1 MTRADA
7 GNTALPEYSAEAL
20 ADLGPAELIAL
31 MVRDE
36 DRVPRDLIDACARH
50 GEGMAVE
57 LRRVLEEGRPWK
69 DGGSAGEWWLTLHA
83 AMILGLIPGEQS
95 GLLLVAFMRRLA
107 LEDDDMQDWLAG
119 YWPALFRNKPSS
131 VLPALRALCCDRSM
145 DWYIRANALEPLI
158 AAGERAGIGPLD
170 EALAWA
176 AAIAA
181 DETENWDMRLSAGN
195 TLLDFAPAAHRPL
208 LENLAERQTGLGASF
223 SKTDLEKAY
232 SVKEYA
238 PQWHRMNDPW
248 EFYRPGFIARR
259 QDRWAQE
266 AAEKDENDDE
276 QDFTQQDPAP
286 YVRDVPKV
294 GRNDPC
300 PCGSGK
306 KYKKCCLVNR
316 SG

>member
-1 MTRADA
+1 MIPTDTGAP
-7 GNTALPEYSAEAL
+7 ALPEYSAEAL

-83 AMILGLIPGEQS
+83 AMILGLIPGEQA

-145 DWYIRANALEPLI
+145 DWYIRANALGPVI
-158 AAGERAGIGPLD
+158 AAGENKGSASLD

-181 DETENWDMRLSAGN
+181 DETEEWDMRLSAGN

-208 LENLAERQTGLGASF
+208 LENLAERQTGLGAWF

-232 SVKEYA
+232 SVNERA
-238 PQWHRMNDPW
+238 PEWRRMSDPW

-259 QDRWAQE
+259 QDRWAKEVAQ
-266 AAEKDENDDE
+266 DDDE
-276 QDFTQQDPAP
+276 SEYDFAEPGVRT
-286 YVRDVPKV
+286 YVRDGPKV

-306 KYKKCCLVNR
+306 KYKRCCLAKER
-316 SG
+316 A

>member
-1 MTRADA
+1 MIRTDTGAP
-7 GNTALPEYSAEAL
+7 ALPEYSAEAL

-36 DRVPRDLIDACARH
+36 DRVPRNVIDACAQH
-50 GEGMAVE
+50 GEAMIAG
-57 LRRVLEEGRPWK
+57 LRQVLEEGRPWK
-69 DGGSAGEWWLTLHA
+69 DEGAAGEWWLTHHA
-83 AMILGLIPGEQS
+83 AMILGLIPGEQA
-95 GLLLVAFMRRLA
+95 GLLLVAFMRRMA
-107 LEDDDMQDWLAG
+107 QEDDEDMQDWLAG
-119 YWPALFRNKPSS
+119 WWPALFRNKADG
-131 VLPALRALCCDRSM
+131 VLPALRAICSDRSL
-145 DWYIRANALEPLI
+145 DWYLRANALGPVI
-158 AAGERAGIGPLD
+158 AAGENKGSASLD

-181 DETENWDMRLSAGN
+181 DETEEWDMRLSAGN

-208 LENLAERQTGLGASF
+208 LENLAERQTGLGAWF

-232 SVKEYA
+232 SVEECA
-238 PQWHRMNDPW
+238 PEWHCMSDPW
-248 EFYRPGFIARR
+248 EFYRPDFIARR
-259 QDRWAQE
+259 QDRWAKE
-266 AAEKDENDDE
+266 AAEEEDES
-276 QDFTQQDPAP
+276 DFAGPDVEP
-286 YVRDVPKV
+286 YVREGPKV

>member
-1 MTRADA
+1 MIRTDTGAP
-7 GNTALPEYSAEAL
+7 ALPEYSAEAL

-36 DRVPRDLIDACARH
+36 DRVPRNVIDACAQH
-50 GEGMAVE
+50 GEAMIAE

-69 DGGSAGEWWLTLHA
+69 DEGLAGEWWLTLHA
-83 AMILGLIPGEQS
+83 AMILGLIPGEQA

-119 YWPALFRNKPSS
+119 YWPALFRNKPDS
-131 VLPALRALCCDRSM
+131 VLPALRALSNERGC
-145 DWYIRANALEPLI
+145 DWYVRANALEPVI

-181 DETENWDMRLSAGN
+181 DETENWDMRLSVGS

-208 LENLAERQTGLGASF
+208 LENLAERQTGLGAWF

-232 SVKEYA
+232 SVNERA
-238 PQWHRMNDPW
+238 PEWRRWSDPW
-248 EFYRPGFIARR
+248 EFYRPGVIARR
-259 QDRWAQE
+259 QDRWAKE
-266 AAEKDENDDE
+266 AAQDNDESE
-276 QDFTQQDPAP
+276 YDFAEPDVRT

-306 KYKKCCLVNR
+306 KYKKCCLVR
-316 SG
+316 E